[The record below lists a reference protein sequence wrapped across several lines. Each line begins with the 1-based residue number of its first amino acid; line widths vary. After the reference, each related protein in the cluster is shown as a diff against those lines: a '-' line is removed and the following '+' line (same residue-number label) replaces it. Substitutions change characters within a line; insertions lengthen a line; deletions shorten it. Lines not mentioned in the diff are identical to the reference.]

1 MSYQIKIIIFQ
12 NVTEARLIKY
22 RMNRWRIFFAKN
34 YVHIYNDLY
43 MYVKLNIYYIHLKYW
58 IILSKY
64 IHTKT
69 TNTAEKTNK
78 CSPQECLHVYTQR
91 WSQSIALFT
100 KGSYFIWSFIFGTI
114 VLIISITWSGISV
127 KRTSVKNLKSFKN
140 PVCLLN
146 KCSLFCYHYSWNLT
160 YKRWNFPGNE
170 YYNWYFILLSGF
182 IVNIFC
188 KMLWII
194 T

>member
-1 MSYQIKIIIFQ
+1 
-12 NVTEARLIKY
+12 
-22 RMNRWRIFFAKN
+22 
-34 YVHIYNDLY
+34 

-69 TNTAEKTNK
+69 TNTAEKNK
-78 CSPQECLHVYTQR
+78 QVQSTGMYPCLHTKMITEHCIVHKGK
-91 WSQSIALFT
+91 LF
-100 KGSYFIWSFIFGTI
+100 Y
-114 VLIISITWSGISV
+114 LIIYIWYFHANYNLSGISV

-146 KCSLFCYHYSWNLT
+146 KCSLFCYHLSWNLT
-160 YKRWNFPGNE
+160 YKRLNFPGNE
-170 YYNWYFILLSGF
+170 YCNWYFILLSGF

>member
-1 MSYQIKIIIFQ
+1 
-12 NVTEARLIKY
+12 
-22 RMNRWRIFFAKN
+22 
-34 YVHIYNDLY
+34 

-100 KGSYFIWSFIFGTI
+100 KGSYFIWSFIFGTFM
-114 VLIISITWSGISV
+114 LIITWSGISV

-146 KCSLFCYHYSWNLT
+146 KCSLFCYHLSWNLT
-160 YKRWNFPGNE
+160 YPRKWILQLVF
-170 YYNWYFILLSGF
+170 YFVIWF
-182 IVNIFC
+182 YC
-188 KMLWII
+188 KHFL
-194 T
+194 